1 MKKLCLFTLLFG
13 LLTSLG
19 VAQTTTLNGPIV
31 NMARNGK
38 FFLINDSEDQI
49 VFVTKQYRTT
59 FVGEFD
65 FLIHRYDKQ
74 EHYSVIQK
82 VNEKIDCKFAYFN
95 DNQATVVKQDTK
107 GKAVEY
113 LRAQVPSSAEKVK
126 KLSFEPFLQAPLEKY
141 KFSFSNIVY
150 SPDYSKFAILTLL
163 KPKSSRKI
171 DHIVD
176 VAVFE
181 SNGAQIWHQR
191 QHAHWLVND
200 QIPFYLS
207 NDGTVYIAE
216 FGSYNNPM
224 VHQTDSL
231 HISVY
236 NSDGIWNYAEGFG
249 TDAIFN
255 CGKAVLKDG
264 RFVVCGVPCPNGRN
278 SRQLITYLVSPDGEV
293 EKEES
298 SIEINYNDGYV
309 YDARELNSELGK
321 FHPYFYDIKELS
333 DGNLML
339 VGELN
344 YRDQIGTSVTIGS
357 SWGFSE
363 IMGYISRNI
372 IVATITDNGEVLNTF
387 TYPRATVT
395 PEQLFKTPNLNV
407 PGIFE
412 HDGKISL
419 LYNDH
424 KDNFTSNNRLWHLLY
439 NNQNGKCCVV
449 VADAIQ
455 EGDFEGKVVY
465 TSGKSSYSQQ
475 NSLADQDEYFHRILS
490 YDNDAVY
497 YLLKHNN
504 GFRVEKI
511 TWQEE

>member
-13 LLTSLG
+13 ILTSLG

-31 NMARNGK
+31 NMERSGK
-38 FFLINDSEDQI
+38 FLLINDSDDQI
-49 VFVTKQYRTT
+49 VFVTKQRRTT

-74 EHYSVIQK
+74 EHYTETQ
-82 VNEKIDCKFAYFN
+82 KIDDKLDCCFAYFH
-95 DNQATVVKQDTK
+95 DNQATVVKQSTNGK
-107 GKAVEY
+107 AKAVEY

-126 KLSFEPFLQAPLEKY
+126 KLSFEPFLQAPYEKY
-141 KFSFSNIVY
+141 KLSFSHIVY
-150 SPDYSKFAILTLL
+150 SPDYSKFAILTIM

-171 DHIVD
+171 DHIAD

-181 SNGAQIWHQR
+181 STGALLWHQH

-216 FGSYNNPM
+216 FGSYYNPQ

-249 TDAIFN
+249 TDAVFN

-264 RFVVCGVPCPNGRN
+264 RFVVCGVPCPNQRN
-278 SRQLITYLVSPDGEV
+278 SGQLITYFVSPDGEV
-293 EKEES
+293 DKEVS
-298 SIEINYNDGYV
+298 SFEISFNDGYV
-309 YDARELNSELGK
+309 YDARELNSDPEK
-321 FHPYFYDIKELS
+321 FHPYFFDIKELNE
-333 DGNLML
+333 GNLML
-339 VGELN
+339 IGELN
-344 YRDQIGTSVTIGS
+344 YRDQVGTSITIGS

-372 IVATITDNGEVLNTF
+372 IVTTITDDGEVLNTF

-395 PEQLFKTPNLNV
+395 PEQIFKTPNLNV

-412 HDGKISL
+412 HDGKIGL
-419 LYNDH
+419 IYNDH
-424 KDNFTSNNRLWHLLY
+424 KDNFSPNNRLWHLLY

-449 VADAIQ
+449 VADVIQ

-465 TSGKSSYSQQ
+465 TSANPAYSQQ
-475 NSLADQDEYFHRILS
+475 NSLTDQDEYFYRILS
-490 YDNDAVY
+490 YDDNAVY
-497 YLLKHNN
+497 YLLKHNK

-511 TWQEE
+511 TW